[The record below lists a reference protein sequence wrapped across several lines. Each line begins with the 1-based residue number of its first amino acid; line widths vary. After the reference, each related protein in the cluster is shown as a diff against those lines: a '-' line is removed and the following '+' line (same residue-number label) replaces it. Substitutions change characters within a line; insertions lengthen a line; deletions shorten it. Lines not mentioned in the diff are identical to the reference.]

1 MFEVSLKKGVEPYSS
16 NVGPVV
22 QQVETSR
29 NGNRM
34 TYESM

>member
-1 MFEVSLKKGVEPYSS
+1 MIEESLKKGVEPYSS

-22 QQVETSR
+22 QQVETSE
-29 NGNRM
+29 NGNKM